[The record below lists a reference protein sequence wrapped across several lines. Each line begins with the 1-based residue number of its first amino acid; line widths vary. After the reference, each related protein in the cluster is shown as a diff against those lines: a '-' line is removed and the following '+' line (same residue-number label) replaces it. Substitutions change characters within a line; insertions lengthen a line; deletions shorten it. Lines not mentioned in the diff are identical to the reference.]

1 MAMMKVPN
9 LKGMKQ
15 QHFSNPKPM
24 LFKQIEYNYRMNG
37 KGLYIMKINKKKK
50 KERNTTK
57 KKERKR
63 KRERN
68 EVESI
73 VLKISFLLK

>member
-1 MAMMKVPN
+1 MATMKVPN

-37 KGLYIMKINKKKK
+37 KGLYIMKMKKKKK
-50 KERNTTK
+50 KERNTTQ
-57 KKERKR
+57 KKEGKMKKGEKRGRK
-63 KRERN
+63 
-68 EVESI
+68 
-73 VLKISFLLK
+73 